1 MKSNQNKEHPED
13 GVEVVE
19 ERNVQVPPPTRT
31 TVTDEA
37 FIKSLIND
45 DSVEMNNDVVVD
57 DVERDGEKERTMILN
72 TNVTPSE
79 TAKTKDQETEPER
92 TALTAPRRQ
101 QQLQRRAVRQH
112 GAQAVYPSGRRGG
125 GGRNDNDNIQD
136 EDESLYSS
144 DLVTTTGTA
153 ATSTTTTPS
162 AIVGSS
168 NTDINADAD
177 LEEQPVQIEITEA
190 ENIPQAMVD
199 ELNETQQ
206 KNQILQEQL
215 RKLQEQT
222 SNVVVA
228 SHVVTKD
235 DIDDDD
241 DDEEGGK
248 GTTKRGKSRRLA
260 IMAAMVLLLAAIVVG
275 VAVGVVTSSKKNKSS
290 DNSDTTANSGVTT
303 PSDDDDTLIDNRTTL
318 QRIHDRGY
326 LRCSSFDFEFIND
339 LVSTVSTLTLHT
351 HTHTHKPFVIVNSLL
366 TSYANVI
373 VCYVTQHM
381 SYARKRLCSAVQLQ
395 QQYLVSKTTNNIWKS
410 LTYRS

>member
-1 MKSNQNKEHPED
+1 MSVSVAQYRSNLKLSVEGRKNRVTKNMKSNQNKEHPED

-45 DSVEMNNDVVVD
+45 DSVEMNNNVVVD
-57 DVERDGEKERTMILN
+57 DVERDGEKERMMILN
-72 TNVTPSE
+72 TNVTPGE

-92 TALTAPRRQ
+92 TAPTAPRRQ
-101 QQLQRRAVRQH
+101 QQQQRRAVRQH

-144 DLVTTTGTA
+144 DLATTTGTA
-153 ATSTTTTPS
+153 TTSTTTTPS

-168 NTDINADAD
+168 NTDITADAD

-351 HTHTHKPFVIVNSLL
+351 HTHTH
-366 TSYANVI
+366 
-373 VCYVTQHM
+373 TQAFR
-381 SYARKRLCSAVQLQ
+381 YFEFF
-395 QQYLVSKTTNNIWKS
+395 TNLIC
-410 LTYRS
+410 